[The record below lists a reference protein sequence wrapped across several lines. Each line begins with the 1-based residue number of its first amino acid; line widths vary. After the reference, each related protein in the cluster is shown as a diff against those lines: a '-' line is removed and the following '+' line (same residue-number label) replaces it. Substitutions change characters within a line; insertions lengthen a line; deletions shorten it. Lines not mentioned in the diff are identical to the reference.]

1 MHEIGRMAVDD
12 VELVL
17 RGLPPQRTQ
26 RASLETAAK
35 YRSKPGSLSLK
46 S

>member
-1 MHEIGRMAVDD
+1 MTEIGQMVVDD

-26 RASLETAAK
+26 RATLETAAK
-35 YRSKPGSLSLK
+35 YRSKPGSK
-46 S
+46 SKS